1 MTLSASG
8 VNVKAAVAKA
18 ATWGTAVACGADNG
32 ILIKPHTLKKTRE
45 ALIDD
50 SLGLYF
56 PADSV
61 NTQVKAAGDI
71 PSYLRYDGLD
81 LLIALA
87 MGATGGAPVQQ
98 GATTAYSQKFSLAD
112 TLDGLFA
119 TFIVNNQINIDE
131 WTTVKITGFQIKGQ
145 VGKPLEISFHATAI
159 DRQAD
164 SVVNTLTTFN
174 NVTFFETANR
184 VLYSQGVFRL
194 NQASDVA
201 LGSAN
206 IVYPDNFTLEFKRKM
221 AGKYG
226 TGTTMDLIDE
236 PTNDGLPEVT
246 LKLEFPRY
254 QSNQY
259 FADWDADTRLKMDM
273 TFTGGNIAGTYNR
286 SLAISLPNLK
296 ISNVELPM
304 SAGILKH
311 PLEFQCLSAQGGTPP
326 AGMTVTQPFEVD
338 VVNRMSTDVL
348 A

>member
-1 MTLSASG
+1 MTISASG
-8 VNVKAAVAKA
+8 VNVKAAVIKA
-18 ATWGTAVACGADNG
+18 ATWGTAVACGANNG
-32 ILIKPHTLKKTRE
+32 ILIKPHTLKKTRQ

-61 NTQVKAAGDI
+61 NAQVKCEGDI
-71 PSYLRYDGLD
+71 PAYLRYDGLD

-87 MGATGGAPVQQ
+87 MGTTGGAPVQQ
-98 GATTAYSQKFSLAD
+98 GVTTAYAQAFSLAN
-112 TLDGLFA
+112 TLDGLIA

-131 WTTVKITGFQIKGQ
+131 YTTVKITGFQIKGQ
-145 VGKPLEISFHATAI
+145 VGKPLEISFHVVAI
-159 DRQAD
+159 DRTA
-164 SVVNTLTTFN
+164 SSTVNTLATFA
-174 NVTFFETANR
+174 NVTFFETSNR

-194 NQASDVA
+194 NTASGAA
-201 LGSAN
+201 LGSGD

-236 PTNDGLPEVT
+236 PTNDGLPDVT

-254 QSNQY
+254 QANTY
-259 FADWDADTRLKMDM
+259 FADWDADSRLKMDM
-273 TFTGGNIAGTYNR
+273 TFTGANIASTYNR
-286 SLAISLPNLK
+286 SAQIMFPNLK
-296 ISNVELPM
+296 IANVELPI

-311 PLEFQCLSAQGGTPP
+311 PLEFQCLSAASAPT
-326 AGMTVTQPFEVD
+326 GMTVTQPFGID
-338 VVNRMSTDVL
+338 VVNREATDVL